1 MKQSLLFMIC
11 LLPTVHLYEPFKKN
25 SQRSCN
31 VLQHCRQL
39 ETQNKLRYL
48 EFEKVAAAVVGI
60 LKIII
65 RIQFVEIWNIYLQFY
80 IVQHDTHIVTLLN
93 YKMFSSLPCRI
104 LKTNCQIWFTSTKK
118 KCLAALQKR
127 CPPVLWCVVIRFL
140 STK

>member
-1 MKQSLLFMIC
+1 MECSTDVNLPQITSVANETISLLFMIC

-65 RIQFVEIWNIYLQFY
+65 RIQFVEI
-80 IVQHDTHIVTLLN
+80 
-93 YKMFSSLPCRI
+93 
-104 LKTNCQIWFTSTKK
+104 
-118 KCLAALQKR
+118 
-127 CPPVLWCVVIRFL
+127 
-140 STK
+140 